1 MSKENTNKEQHEFV
15 ENLKEKTTE
24 FVINTKEALE
34 IAKKNRRNFN

>member
-24 FVINTKEALE
+24 LVKDAKEALE